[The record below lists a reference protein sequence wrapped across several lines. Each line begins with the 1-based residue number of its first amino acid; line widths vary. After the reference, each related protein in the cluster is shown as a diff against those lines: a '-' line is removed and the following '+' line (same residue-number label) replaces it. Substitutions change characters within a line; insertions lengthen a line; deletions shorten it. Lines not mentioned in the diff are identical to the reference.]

1 MFLVIPAVD
10 VRQGKAVRLLGGDP
24 KHTTVYFDDPAEA
37 AAGFVAKGA
46 TWLHLVDLDAA
57 LGSGDNREVIAR
69 LAAAAGA
76 SCEVGGGVR
85 SLEAAAWWLARVDRV
100 VISTLAVTQPQA
112 VARLVGEHG
121 PERVAVSVDAKGGRV
136 AVRGWTEVS
145 DVAAVDLAKRLRGLG
160 VSNLIY
166 TDVARDGSLLGV
178 DADPVAAMRD
188 AFDGQLIAGGG
199 VASDADLDLYESLGL
214 QGAIVGKALYEGKI
228 TYPRA
233 A

>member
-10 VRQGKAVRLLGGDP
+10 VKRGKAVRLLGGDP
-24 KHTTVYFDDPAEA
+24 SQVTVYFDDPAEA

-57 LGSGDNREVIAR
+57 LGSGDNREVLAR
-69 LAAAAGA
+69 LAGAAGVR
-76 SCEVGGGVR
+76 CEVGGGVR
-85 SLEAAAWWLARVDRV
+85 SLEAARWWLERVDRV
-100 VISTLAVTQPQA
+100 VISTLAVSQPQA
-112 VARLVGEHG
+112 VAQLVAEHG

-145 DVAAVDLAKRLRGLG
+145 EVAAVDLAKQLRELGLG
-160 VSNLIY
+160 TLIY

-178 DADPVAAMRD
+178 DAGPVAAMRE
-188 AFDGQLIAGGG
+188 AFDGELIAGGG
-199 VASDADLDLYESLGL
+199 VASDADIDLYESLGL